1 MDRAGQAF
9 TPTEVSV
16 SDYLDYWFDNYC
28 KMNLKYNTQI
38 GYLRIYGV
46 DARKVIIQKGKK
58 EEKSAWYLS
67 TPKTS
72 ASERT
77 IKFGDT
83 LQY

>member
-46 DARKVIIQKGKK
+46 DARSVDIF
-58 EEKSAWYLS
+58 EKA
-67 TPKTS
+67 
-72 ASERT
+72 AT
-77 IKFGDT
+77 I
-83 LQY
+83 